1 MKLIGHTSIRKSIAL
16 AVSLAAL
23 AVPATASAYPLIP
36 DEPGDAAAA
45 AGHDWMAQH
54 PHKRPQRNKP
64 SSKPTQTCHPKAGK
78 ASCPKP

>member
-1 MKLIGHTSIRKSIAL
+1 MNLNHHRSIRKSIVL
-16 AVSLAAL
+16 AISLAAL
-23 AVPATASAYPLIP
+23 AAPAGVGAYPQIP